1 MEISRG
7 RCRLL
12 ELINA
17 KGLTQTEYANRSGRS
32 QRMISHFCNNT
43 RVMLPEDMYTAV
55 LLLGCKW
62 EDLYEY
68 KVKRA

>member
-7 RCRLL
+7 RFRLL
-12 ELINA
+12 ELITA
-17 KGLTQTEYANRSGRS
+17 KGWTQTEYANRSGRS
-32 QRMISHFCNNT
+32 QRMISHFCNDT